1 MEVDTTQQQLYD
13 PVADLTRYV
22 KQRNKPTAREQKE
35 KHTPEGLNILSSKLN
50 TARPLQQK
58 DAETTKE
65 NINGITNKFQW
76 YVLVGARKTPTRAN
90 TSQVLQI
97 RKTRR
102 MEGSGADVP

>member
-13 PVADLTRYV
+13 PVAVLTRYV
-22 KQRNKPTAREQKE
+22 NQRNKPTAREQKK

-50 TARPLQQK
+50 AARPLQQK
-58 DAETTKE
+58 DADTTKE

-76 YVLVGARKTPTRAN
+76 YVPAGARKAPTRAN

-97 RKTRR
+97 RNTRR
-102 MEGSGADVP
+102 MEGSGADVS